1 MQRHNTEAILAVGRV
16 WQEEMT
22 PIVWYRAGM
31 RLRRED
37 VVVETIDNPDGPLIF
52 VRHVPTGNKIPIE
65 WFKAS
70 SRSSRE
76 CVAHAVAAMDS
87 LIEMEIW
94 PDGRERERLEQA
106 KRDLTREFSNK

>member
-1 MQRHNTEAILAVGRV
+1 MQTAPDKPANTWHSDEHPVVGYHAV
-16 WQEEMT
+16 
-22 PIVWYRAGM
+22 M

-37 VVVETIDNPDGPLIF
+37 VAVEMIDKPGGPLIL

-76 CVAHAVAAMDS
+76 RIVHAVAAMDS
-87 LIEMEIW
+87 LIERGIW
-94 PDGRERERLEQA
+94 SDGHEGDRLEQA
-106 KRDLTREFSNK
+106 KRDLRREFSNQ